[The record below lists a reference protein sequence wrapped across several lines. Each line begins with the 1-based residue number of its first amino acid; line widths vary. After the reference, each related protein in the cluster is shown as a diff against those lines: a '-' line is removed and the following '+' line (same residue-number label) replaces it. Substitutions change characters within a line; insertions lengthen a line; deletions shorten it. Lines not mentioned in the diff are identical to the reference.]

1 MSGVEFSG
9 DLMKEIFFNSEEE
22 LYDRI
27 KPALRSKKKIL
38 LKKGAKRITEQ
49 DIWDFMRNHVWL
61 NSTGLELCD
70 MVDDILHVDEKLV
83 AEYFY
88 TRSVQVKADV
98 EDTMEFML
106 PKLKS

>member
-70 MVDDILHVDEKLV
+70 MVDGILH
-83 AEYFY
+83 AEDSLIIEYY
-88 TRSVQVKADV
+88 HKKYLKD
-98 EDTMEFML
+98 DLDL
-106 PKLKS
+106 PKLIQE